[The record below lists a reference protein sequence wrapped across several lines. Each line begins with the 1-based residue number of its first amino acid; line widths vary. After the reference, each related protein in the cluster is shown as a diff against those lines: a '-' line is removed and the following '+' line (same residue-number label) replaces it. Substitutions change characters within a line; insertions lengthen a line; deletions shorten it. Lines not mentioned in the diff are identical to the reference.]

1 MLDLVKKMASVNTQ
15 FSRRLPLA
23 EDCVHKNRMLNLYCV
38 SCNNSLPHMSSI
50 KLRLLDYV
58 QTVSGQRPDLTTVV
72 ASTLPLFLR
81 QRYSI
86 CTARLFGRKTF
97 LAIES
102 KDWECATPGEYAKHA
117 QMLGVKL
124 GAPVVVVLPIL
135 PSHARNR
142 MVHMGIPFIIPGS
155 QIFIP
160 GGMIDLRERFP
171 KPKSKREKSF
181 SPATQ
186 CALLYHL
193 LREPLAKMSLK
204 DIARRIQ
211 YSPMMMSKVK
221 DELEAANICRTA
233 RAGRSMVLEFTATGG
248 KLWQQLAKEL
258 VTPVKRKHWI
268 RWGKRKNQLLLA
280 GMSALSART
289 MIGDDRLPTYA
300 LTLGML
306 GELLS
311 HGTCEICHDSDNAT
325 AQVEIWSY
333 DPNLLGDGKLVD
345 HLSLYLSMSD
355 SPDERVQQQL
365 EILLGQ
371 VKW

>member
-1 MLDLVKKMASVNTQ
+1 
-15 FSRRLPLA
+15 
-23 EDCVHKNRMLNLYCV
+23 
-38 SCNNSLPHMSSI
+38 
-50 KLRLLDYV
+50 
-58 QTVSGQRPDLTTVV
+58 
-72 ASTLPLFLR
+72 
-81 QRYSI
+81 
-86 CTARLFGRKTF
+86 
-97 LAIES
+97 
-102 KDWECATPGEYAKHA
+102 
-117 QMLGVKL
+117 
-124 GAPVVVVLPIL
+124 
-135 PSHARNR
+135 
-142 MVHMGIPFIIPGS
+142 
-155 QIFIP
+155 
-160 GGMIDLRERFP
+160 
-171 KPKSKREKSF
+171 
-181 SPATQ
+181 
-186 CALLYHL
+186 
-193 LREPLAKMSLK
+193 
-204 DIARRIQ
+204 
-211 YSPMMMSKVK
+211 MMSKVK

-258 VTPVKRKHWI
+258 VTPVKRKYWI
-268 RWGKRKNQLLLA
+268 HWGKRKNQLLLA

-311 HGTCEICHDSDNAT
+311 HGMCEICHDADNAT